1 MKKSIVGATI
11 ATICLVLVLVSAP
24 TTGNCAEPVKKP
36 YQLTCWGVKA
46 GMTLYGY
53 SVALSDIASKYSKW
67 LKINVI
73 EGSIQPPIWV
83 NPKRRA
89 FQIAAQD
96 NRQRWKY
103 MTGKFGADKIDYD
116 WTKVRYLFLIN
127 FLMDGL
133 VTLDP
138 DIKTFKDLKG
148 KRVSFGSQPNTDFD
162 FIFGKLL
169 EYEGMTFKDLGSFEY
184 MHMKAQADAL
194 KDGLLDVCTVG
205 YSVKSL
211 DPIEIGA
218 SPFATELAETT
229 KLHFVDMNPEA
240 VKHVSTL
247 VPAGLVRIPAGSLK
261 GQTKEQIGISKS
273 LCFVCDLDVP
283 DEVVTEIAR
292 LVYEH
297 AGEFVKYVPVGKI
310 MSKETMCAIGRP
322 VEEFH
327 PAMAKFIQ
335 EHGIRTNQ
343 LLEGIPGAEAIVRK

>member
-1 MKKSIVGATI
+1 
-11 ATICLVLVLVSAP
+11 
-24 TTGNCAEPVKKP
+24 
-36 YQLTCWGVKA
+36 
-46 GMTLYGY
+46 
-53 SVALSDIASKYSKW
+53 VALSDIASKYSKW

-73 EGSIQPPIWV
+73 EGTIQPPIWV
-83 NPKRRA
+83 NPKRREH
-89 FQIAAQD
+89 QIAAQD

-103 MTGKFGADKIDYD
+103 MNGKFGADKIDYD
-116 WTKVRYLFLIN
+116 WSKVRYLFLIN

-229 KLHFVDMNPEA
+229 KLHFVDMNPDA

-247 VPAGLVRIPAGSLK
+247 VPAGLVYVPAGSLK

-297 AGEFVKYVPVGKI
+297 ADEFVKYVPVGKI

-327 PAMAKFIQ
+327 PAMGKFIQ

>member
-1 MKKSIVGATI
+1 MKKSRVRPTI
-11 ATICLVLVLVSAP
+11 AAICLALVLVAVSFTVNA
-24 TTGNCAEPVKKP
+24 AEPTQKP
-36 YQLTCWGVKA
+36 YQLTCWGVRA
-46 GMTLYGY
+46 GMTLYAY
-53 SVALSDIASKYSKW
+53 SVALSDIASKHSKW

-73 EGSIQPPIWV
+73 EGSIQPPIWA

-89 FQIAAQD
+89 HQIAAQD

-103 MTGKFGADKIDYD
+103 MTGKFGADKIKYD

-138 DIKTFKDLKG
+138 NIKTFKDLKG

-162 FIFGKLL
+162 FIFGKML

-297 AGEFVKYVPVGKI
+297 ANEFVKYVPVGKI

-327 PAMAKFIQ
+327 PAMGKFIK